1 MATSSMLKAKGLNV
15 FSNYLSML
23 PEGSLFKAENVNID
37 RDGILEPRRGIKVTA
52 ELPAVSKQ
60 LLQYKNRVLAHYD
73 DAIAYLSD
81 SDPATITV
89 FQGRSDVTMENG
101 SDLITLT
108 FHGFTVGDVLQFTQI
123 DPVSVVFLIGPD
135 YYVVDAPNENQFKI
149 ATTPAGAPI
158 VSDNDYDATIQYD
171 YVFEE
176 VIANLRIKYIE
187 MNSSLYVTTK
197 DGIKK
202 IASLDPFLVSDA
214 GGINA
219 LDVSLALDIGPG
231 SSRSGFFGPLSD
243 SPTDHDVETAY
254 SVVWGTKDVN
264 NVLILGKPSSR
275 SVITNTTGEF
285 LNVIVDFAVPSRINE
300 DYFFQIYRT
309 ATALIG
315 GSGAEFKLVYEAPF
329 KVGATQAIDG
339 YDYNS
344 VTNTVTVVDQQPEDL
359 RDSGTPLYTNEFS
372 GEGILQAN
380 DRPPVAQDIAIYKNC
395 AFYAN
400 TRTAFKQEATFI
412 GFDGVEVFDIVGSIV
427 VAAGLAT
434 LTTSAPHGMSSGD
447 YFGLAGTDADGEYVA
462 TTGTTGSTLVFPTSE
477 LTITQVDGGGTVN
490 KSHFI
495 ISNFDDTIIRRY
507 YFVGRAEHWE
517 LTAPSK
523 AATADGEYF
532 HLTTADDK
540 IPYTFWIN
548 KSGTG
553 IAPSFPDR
561 VLVEV
566 DISDAGIVTDSD
578 VAEVI
583 IEILNLTEQFVAE
596 APAAI
601 IGIDTADSGKVTDV
615 LSGTVSGGFGG
626 SFNPAA
632 HIDGFGEDATLR
644 FVRISSNPSPAV
656 RIDNT
661 ARSLVTV
668 INRDDLSPVEA
679 YYLSNGTNDLPGAF
693 LLESKE
699 MSLNPFKIQANNQSF
714 GQMFNPD
721 LTSVVTA
728 TNNQEGNALYFSK
741 VQQPEAVPVVNKVNI
756 GPRDKQIL
764 RIIGLRDSLFI
775 LKEEGIYRL
784 SGENS
789 TNFQV
794 ALFDN
799 SAAITAADSAA
810 VLNNQIYC
818 LTTQGVATVSETGVG
833 IISRP
838 IENLIN
844 KLTSPLY
851 PNYSTVTFGYSYE
864 ADRAF
869 YLHMGENPTD
879 TAATLYYRFNTF
891 TQSWTSGILNATCG
905 LVESSKNK
913 QYVGP
918 SDIAAVEVERKTLTS
933 RDYADREYQ
942 RQISTVQFGNI
953 YLDSALIVE
962 PGDVLTQTQFLS
974 VPQYN
979 RLIKKLKIDPY
990 LMASANIQALTLIE
1004 MNNITLV
1011 TKMNQLVAALNA
1023 ADPSTV
1029 YVYNGSTSFAS
1040 IQTQYN
1046 VIINQ
1051 MNASTGVF
1059 FTNYELSVG
1068 TVYFDLLVTSVNKS
1082 LNTVKILNTP
1092 PYVIGPVIH
1101 YKAIH
1106 SDIIWSP
1113 ISLGDPSI
1121 SKHVRE
1127 GTFLLETTSL
1137 VGATVGY
1144 ATDLSGNF
1152 ETIDHSL
1159 DGDGGWGDSIYQNVA
1174 WGGEGIAYPIRTL
1187 IPMQKQRC
1195 RYIKAEFLHQN
1206 AFFKFSILG
1215 ISYTFE
1221 LMSERAWK

>member
-1 MATSSMLKAKGLNV
+1 MGTSSMLKAKGLQT
-15 FSNYLSML
+15 FSNYLSQV

-37 RDGILEPRRGIKVTA
+37 RDGIIEPRRGIKVTA
-52 ELPAVSKQ
+52 DLPDIAKQ

-81 SDPATITV
+81 TDPASITV
-89 FQGRSDVTMENG
+89 FQGRSDITMETG
-101 SDLITLT
+101 SDLLTLT
-108 FHGFTVGDVLQFTQI
+108 FHGFTIGDIINFTDI
-123 DPVSVVFLIGPD
+123 DPPSGVFLIGPD
-135 YYVVDAPNENQFKI
+135 YYVVAAPNENQFKI
-149 ATTPAGAPI
+149 SSTPLGAPI
-158 VSDNDYDATIQYD
+158 VSDADYDATIEYD

-202 IASLDPFLVSDA
+202 IAALDPFLVSDA

-219 LDVSLALDIGPG
+219 LDVSLALDLGPG

-243 SPTDHDVETAY
+243 APTDHDVETAY

-275 SVITNTTGEF
+275 SVIANTTGEF
-285 LNVIVDFAVPSRINE
+285 LNVEVSFAVPSRINE

-329 KVGATQAIDG
+329 KVSATEPIDG
-339 YDYNS
+339 YEYDP
-344 VTNTVTVVDQQPEDL
+344 VTNTITVIDQQPEDL
-359 RDSGTPLYTNEFS
+359 RDAGTPLYTNEFS

-380 DRPPVAQDIAIYKNC
+380 DRPPVAHDIAIYKNS

-400 TRTAFKQEATFI
+400 TRTAFKQEATFV
-412 GFDGVEVFDIVGSIV
+412 GFDGVEVFNIVGPIV
-427 VAAGLAT
+427 VGAGLAT
-434 LTTSAPHGMSSGD
+434 LTTSDPHGMAPGD
-447 YFGLAGTDADGEYVA
+447 YFGLAGTSEDGEYIA
-462 TTGTTGSTLVFPTSE
+462 TTGTTGTTLVFPTAA
-477 LTITQVDGGGTVN
+477 LAITQVDGGGTVN
-490 KSHFI
+490 KSYFMI
-495 ISNFDDTIIRRY
+495 KNFDNSIIRRY
-507 YFVGRAEHWE
+507 YLVGRAEHWE
-517 LTAPSK
+517 LTAPTK
-523 AATADGEYF
+523 AATADSSYF

-548 KSGTG
+548 KSGTAT
-553 IAPSFPDR
+553 APSFPDR
-561 VLVEV
+561 VLVEL
-566 DISDAGIVTDSD
+566 DISDAGIITADD
-578 VAEVI
+578 VAQI
-583 IEILNLTEQFVAE
+583 IVDALNATEAFVPD

-601 IGIDTADSGKVTDV
+601 IDIDTAESGKVTDV
-615 LSGTVSGGFGG
+615 LSGTVGG
-626 SFNPAA
+626 SFGGTFNPVA

-668 INRDDLSPVEA
+668 INRDELSPVEA
-679 YYLSNGTNDLPGAF
+679 FYLSNGTNDLPGAF

-721 LTSVVTA
+721 LTNEVSA

-741 VQQPEAVPVVNKVNI
+741 VQQPEAVPIVNKFNI

-789 TNFQV
+789 SNFQV

-799 SAAITAADSAA
+799 SASITAADSAA

-844 KLTSPLY
+844 KITSPLY

-864 ADRAF
+864 ADRAY

-891 TQSWTSGILNATCG
+891 TQAWTSGVLNVTCG
-905 LVESSKNK
+905 VVETSKNK
-913 QYVGP
+913 QYVGA
-918 SDIAAVEVERKTLTS
+918 SDIPAVEVERKTLTS
-933 RDYADREYQ
+933 RDYADRQYQ

-953 YLDSALIVE
+953 YIDSALIVE

-979 RLIKKLKIDPY
+979 RLIKKLKIDPF
-990 LMASANIQALTLIE
+990 LKLSPNILALTLIE
-1004 MNNITLV
+1004 TNNV
-1011 TKMNQLVAALNA
+1011 SFFTKMNQLVAALNV

-1029 YVYNGSTSFAS
+1029 YVYNGNLDFAS

-1059 FTNYELSVG
+1059 FTDYELSVG

-1082 LNTVKILNTP
+1082 QNTVRVLNTP
-1092 PYVIGPVIH
+1092 PYLIGPVTH

-1106 SDIIWSP
+1106 SDVIWAP
-1113 ISLGDPSI
+1113 IALGNPSI
-1121 SKHVRE
+1121 SKHIRE

-1187 IPMQKQRC
+1187 IPRQKQRC
-1195 RYIKAEFLHQN
+1195 RFIKAEFLHQN

-1215 ISYTFE
+1215 ISYTYE
-1221 LMSERAWK
+1221 EMSERAWK